1 MDDSV
6 FQAVGLAFGRKTGF
20 EREGAIRT
28 YSRRLFVISES
39 ELETL
44 ALEKEH
50 DRRLGRFWRES
61 LYSAREDHGTAAD
74 HNYIAGGIDLAAMLK
89 NVGMSGDE
97 ADERLLFAA
106 RNYKAVVEHPMT
118 GRYYF
123 GSDGSA
129 EERTPLLAL
138 ESARIGEDGVLCR
151 VKRGSR
157 PRLFFGQ
164 RTKNDVNQCSFVSD
178 LRCVQPEDMP
188 EILAALDRNKAG
200 PTAPAC
206 GLCLNQVFYED
217 VDLSSVNTYSNI

>member
-1 MDDSV
+1 MDGGV
-6 FQAVGLAFGRKTGF
+6 FQTVGLAFGRKTGF

-106 RNYKAVVEHPMT
+106 RNYKTVVEHPMT

-157 PRLFFGQ
+157 PRLFFG
-164 RTKNDVNQCSFVSD
+164 
-178 LRCVQPEDMP
+178 
-188 EILAALDRNKAG
+188 
-200 PTAPAC
+200 
-206 GLCLNQVFYED
+206 
-217 VDLSSVNTYSNI
+217 